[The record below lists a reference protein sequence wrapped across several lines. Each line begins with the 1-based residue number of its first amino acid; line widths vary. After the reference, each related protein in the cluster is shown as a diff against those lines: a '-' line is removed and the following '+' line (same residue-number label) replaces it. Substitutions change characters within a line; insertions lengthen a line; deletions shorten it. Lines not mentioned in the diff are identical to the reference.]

1 MHTMTKMEFYHV
13 VVCCY
18 RRIYCWPRYWLGHL
32 YLKIEILSE
41 RLMPHYY
48 NEYTLKLYMN
58 VELFGLKTLKT
69 NKNIFKTNK
78 NGFKTNND

>member
-1 MHTMTKMEFYHV
+1 
-13 VVCCY
+13 
-18 RRIYCWPRYWLGHL
+18 
-32 YLKIEILSE
+32 
-41 RLMPHYY
+41 MPHYY